1 MLFHL
6 CYHNE
11 LEMIRD
17 IRIINNRQINYQEE
31 EEDSQAVVQTHL
43 NAAAPQVTLP
53 WKWGT

>member
-1 MLFHL
+1 MSFHL

-17 IRIINNRQINYQEE
+17 IRIINNCQINYQEE

-43 NAAAPQVTLP
+43 NAAAPQVTP
-53 WKWGT
+53 P